1 LGVLYSNHMKFY
13 FKLKSFVPLIIIFAF
28 IIVFSVIASWW
39 RQVFSYQSIM
49 IDFMAGFF
57 IVFGV
62 FKLIKLSAFAEAYAM
77 YDEIAKRVRAY
88 GYIYPFVEIALG
100 LAFLLRYE
108 IVTVAWIT
116 LALMIVNS
124 FGAYNGIRD
133 KKVLMCGCLGTVFK
147 LPMSYVSLGEDLL
160 MAAMAVMI
168 ILGL

>member
-1 LGVLYSNHMKFY
+1 MKFY

-57 IVFGV
+57 LVFGA
-62 FKLIKLSAFAEAYAM
+62 FKLIKLSAFVEAYAM
-77 YDEIAKRVRAY
+77 YDEIAKRAKAY

-100 LAFLLRYE
+100 LAFLLRFE
-108 IVTVAWIT
+108 IVAVAWVT
-116 LALMIVNS
+116 LGLMIINS

>member
-1 LGVLYSNHMKFY
+1 MKFY

-57 IVFGV
+57 LVFGA
-62 FKLIKLSAFAEAYAM
+62 FKLIKLSAFVEAYAM

-100 LAFLLRYE
+100 LAFLLRFE
-108 IVTVAWIT
+108 IVAVAWIT
-116 LALMIVNS
+116 LGLMIVNS

>member
-1 LGVLYSNHMKFY
+1 MKFY

-57 IVFGV
+57 LVFGA
-62 FKLIKLSAFAEAYAM
+62 FKLIKLSAFVEAYAM

-100 LAFLLRYE
+100 LAFLLRFE
-108 IVTVAWIT
+108 IVAVAWVT
-116 LALMIVNS
+116 LGLMIINS

>member
-1 LGVLYSNHMKFY
+1 
-13 FKLKSFVPLIIIFAF
+13 
-28 IIVFSVIASWW
+28 
-39 RQVFSYQSIM
+39 M

-57 IVFGV
+57 LVFGA

-77 YDEIAKRVRAY
+77 YDVIAKRAKAY

-100 LAFLLRYE
+100 LAFLLRFE
-108 IVTVAWIT
+108 IVAVAWIT
-116 LALMIVNS
+116 LGLMIINS

-133 KKVLMCGCLGTVFK
+133 KKVLMCACLGTVFK

-160 MAAMAVMI
+160 MATMAVMI

>member
-1 LGVLYSNHMKFY
+1 MKFY

-57 IVFGV
+57 LVFGA

-108 IVTVAWIT
+108 IVAVAWIT
-116 LALMIVNS
+116 LALMIINS
-124 FGAYNGIRD
+124 FGAYSGIRD
-133 KKVLMCGCLGTVFK
+133 KKVLMCACLGTVFK

>member
-1 LGVLYSNHMKFY
+1 MKFY

-57 IVFGV
+57 LVFGA

-77 YDEIAKRVRAY
+77 YDVIAKRAKAY

-100 LAFLLRYE
+100 LAFLLRFE
-108 IVTVAWIT
+108 IVAVAWIT
-116 LALMIVNS
+116 LGLMIINS

-133 KKVLMCGCLGTVFK
+133 KKVLMCAYLGTVFK

>member
-1 LGVLYSNHMKFY
+1 MKFY

-57 IVFGV
+57 LVFGA
-62 FKLIKLSAFAEAYAM
+62 FKLIKLSAFVEAYAM

-116 LALMIVNS
+116 LALMIINS